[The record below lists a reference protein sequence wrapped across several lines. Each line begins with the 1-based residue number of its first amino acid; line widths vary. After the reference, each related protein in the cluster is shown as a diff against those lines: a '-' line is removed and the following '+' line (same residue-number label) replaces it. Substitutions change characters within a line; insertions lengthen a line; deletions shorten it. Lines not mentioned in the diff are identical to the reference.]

1 MQSYLKAPEYLVDSI
16 VKYLIVVQDP
26 QRKNEKFKLSIST
39 ELLKNKTINFPNL
52 ISVMEQ
58 FKAETSKWQDA
69 LSIVYKDVFKLASIQ
84 KSLESCRQ
92 SNEDK
97 AQALKEK

>member
-1 MQSYLKAPEYLVDSI
+1 MQ
-16 VKYLIVVQDP
+16 
-26 QRKNEKFKLSIST
+26 
-39 ELLKNKTINFPNL
+39 
-52 ISVMEQ
+52 Q

-69 LSIVYKDVFKLASIQ
+69 LSVVYKDVFKMTSIN
-84 KSLESCRQ
+84 KSLENLRQ